1 MIDRT
6 ITHRLITIE
15 NRLDRVETKLD
26 RVETKLDRLLDMLDP
41 NGPDQQ
47 AMHHDLEAILSS
59 IGQAVL
65 TPMARE
71 AKG

>member
-1 MIDRT
+1 MTIDRT

-26 RVETKLDRLLDMLDP
+26 RLLSMLDP

-47 AMHHDLEAILSS
+47 AMHHDLESILSS

-65 TPMARE
+65 TPKLE
-71 AKG
+71 VKG

>member
-15 NRLDRVETKLD
+15 NRLD